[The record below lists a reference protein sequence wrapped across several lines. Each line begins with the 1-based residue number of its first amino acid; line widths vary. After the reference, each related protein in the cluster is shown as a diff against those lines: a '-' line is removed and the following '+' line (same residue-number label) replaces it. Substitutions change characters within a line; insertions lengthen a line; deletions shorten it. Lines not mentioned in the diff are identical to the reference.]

1 MWTRSS
7 TQPALWTSN
16 TTVPPSRQAE
26 DDVGAFIQYIY
37 ICTKLFLAGLLQ
49 DVFNCVFECLVSCFL
64 PLNHPEMSC
73 LMEALQDKRV
83 RLQPECKK
91 RLQDR
96 IDMWSY
102 AAKVNG
108 RLVMTPTKDCIV
120 RSSRLVLLH
129 IFYYRAMR

>member
-1 MWTRSS
+1 
-7 TQPALWTSN
+7 
-16 TTVPPSRQAE
+16 
-26 DDVGAFIQYIY
+26 
-37 ICTKLFLAGLLQ
+37 
-49 DVFNCVFECLVSCFL
+49 
-64 PLNHPEMSC
+64 MSC

-108 RLVMTPTKDCIV
+108 STKH
-120 RSSRLVLLH
+120 LL
-129 IFYYRAMR
+129 RCSGQVDVTR